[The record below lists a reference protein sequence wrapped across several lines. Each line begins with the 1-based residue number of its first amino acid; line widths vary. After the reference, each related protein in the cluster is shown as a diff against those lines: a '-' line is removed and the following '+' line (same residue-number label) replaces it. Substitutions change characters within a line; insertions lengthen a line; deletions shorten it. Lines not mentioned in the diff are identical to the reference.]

1 MTEHTLADI
10 TLAKIY
16 FELLVAFAKEQPGET
31 LTYSQLVEMAKQAHP
46 NNEYVE
52 GALAVSTGRRLGAL
66 REFTTKY
73 EVPDLSA
80 LVVSKAT
87 GDNGVG
93 FSRSYDGDDVRQ
105 KIAQFKWSSLQI
117 KFDEFIIEEMMTL
130 ENKKMAR
137 QKPKKIK
144 EAEARQMLWEYYRD
158 NKAEV
163 GSLSLN
169 QREEAIKMIME
180 GFSLADSVAKV
191 KSELLKVI

>member
-1 MTEHTLADI
+1 MTEHTIADI